1 MQGEDGNKKLTVALA
16 QIPVTRDIDANEA
29 RIMEGIAYAER
40 NGADILLT
48 PEGSLSGYTHEFD
61 AAKMEQ
67 ALGRVERAAA
77 QAGVGLALGTCKFEA
92 DGLCYNEL
100 RFYLPDGT
108 YLGCHTKTLLC
119 GTIAEPIVGEINH
132 FATKPLWVFDFF
144 NGITVGGLICND
156 MWANPGRTQTVDTHL
171 SHRLPH
177 EGDLSRG
184 QRRPRRQRAVAGDHQ
199 ALPRVPRAAQGRG
212 GRRVHRHGGQQLP
225 AHHAHLVHRR
235 RGGAGRALGVPHG
248 GQGQQF
254 GVYTLEWE
262 EKYP

>member
-1 MQGEDGNKKLTVALA
+1 MKLTVALA

-77 QAGVGLALGTCKFEA
+77 QAGVGLALGTCKYEA

-119 GTIAEPIVGEINH
+119 GTITEPTVGEINH
-132 FATKPLWVFDFF
+132 FATKPLRVFDF

-156 MWANPGRTQTVDTHL
+156 MWANPGCTPTVDTHL
-171 SHRLPH
+171 SHRLAQMGAKVIFHAVNGGRDDSELSQVTTKRFHECHVLLKAAADDVFIVTVDNSFPH
-177 EGDLSRG
+177 TMPTSSIGG
-184 QRRPRRQRAVAGDHQ
+184 VAGPD
-199 ALPRVPRAAQGRG
+199 ARWAYRMEGKG
-212 GRRVHRHGGQQLP
+212 K
-225 AHHAHLVHRR
+225 
-235 RGGAGRALGVPHG
+235 
-248 GQGQQF
+248 QF

-262 EKYP
+262 EN